1 MLDNEALN
9 EDEYVTTWYMV
20 PWIPRN
26 PHGKDYLIHRLFFT
40 VSFRH

>member
-1 MLDNEALN
+1 VLTHYEKLILDNEALN

-26 PHGKDYLIHRLFFT
+26 PHGKD
-40 VSFRH
+40 

>member
-9 EDEYVTTWYMV
+9 EDEYITAWYMV

-26 PHGKDYLIHRLFFT
+26 PHGKD
-40 VSFRH
+40 